1 VLANEVVAS
10 YYGLADRTESGFEV
24 HPIEHSDPSLGGML
38 TQAAPLSGLSDGREA
53 NPVKRG
59 AWFARKII
67 AQPPDDPPPN
77 VPKLE
82 DLTTLSLREKLQ
94 RHRDVRGCA
103 QCHSG
108 IDPWGLPFEHFDA
121 SGKARTDAQVD
132 SATTLSDGTKI
143 ADFHAFRAYLAQ
155 ERQDQIA
162 FSLAKHLATYACGR
176 GLTYNET
183 LWLKENI
190 GQLKDSGYRVV
201 DIVRWIIHS
210 DLFDKK

>member
-1 VLANEVVAS
+1 
-10 YYGLADRTESGFEV
+10 
-24 HPIEHSDPSLGGML
+24 
-38 TQAAPLSGLSDGREA
+38 
-53 NPVKRG
+53 
-59 AWFARKII
+59 
-67 AQPPDDPPPN
+67 
-77 VPKLE
+77 
-82 DLTTLSLREKLQ
+82 
-94 RHRDVRGCA
+94 
-103 QCHSG
+103 
-108 IDPWGLPFEHFDA
+108 
-121 SGKARTDAQVD
+121 
-132 SATTLSDGTKI
+132 LSDGTKI